1 MRSPSKN
8 AGNHAPVAPNQ
19 RVRILTLQIAV
30 AADADPSSVADEL
43 SELLSEN
50 GICSDASSIL
60 DWRYLTEYQP
70 VVTASDDPEEGE
82 VFGMLDFKLTITKK
96 E

>member
-1 MRSPSKN
+1 M
-8 AGNHAPVAPNQ
+8 HAVVPKQ
-19 RVRILTLQIAV
+19 RVRILTIQIAV
-30 AADADPSSVADEL
+30 ADEADPDSVADEI

-50 GICSDASSIL
+50 GICSDSSHIL

-70 VVTASDDPEEGE
+70 VVIASDDPEEGE
-82 VFGMLDFKLTITKK
+82 VFGLLDFNLMITNK

>member
-1 MRSPSKN
+1 M
-8 AGNHAPVAPNQ
+8 HAVAPKQ
-19 RVRILTLQIAV
+19 RIRILTIQIAV
-30 AADADPSSVADEL
+30 ADDADPDSVADEI
-43 SELLSEN
+43 SELLSEY
-50 GICSDASSIL
+50 GICSDSSHIL

-82 VFGMLDFKLTITKK
+82 VFGLLDFNLTITNK

>member
-1 MRSPSKN
+1 MHGVQP
-8 AGNHAPVAPNQ
+8 GQ

-30 AADADPSSVADEL
+30 ADDADPNSVADEI

-50 GICSDASSIL
+50 GICAEGSHIL

-70 VVTASDDPEEGE
+70 AVTASDEPEEGE
-82 VFGMLDFKLTITKK
+82 VFDLLDFNLTITIK

>member
-1 MRSPSKN
+1 M
-8 AGNHAPVAPNQ
+8 HAVKPNQ
-19 RVRILTLQIAV
+19 RVRILTIQIAV
-30 AADADPSSVADEL
+30 AEDAAPDSVADEI

-50 GICSDASSIL
+50 GICSDASHIL

-70 VVTASDDPEEGE
+70 SVIASDDPEEGE
-82 VFGMLDFKLTITKK
+82 VFGLLDFNLTINEK

>member
-1 MRSPSKN
+1 MR
-8 AGNHAPVAPNQ
+8 AVAPRQ
-19 RVRILTLQIAV
+19 RIRILTIQIAI
-30 AADADPSSVADEL
+30 ADEADPDSVADEI

-50 GICSDASSIL
+50 GICSEDSHIL

-70 VVTASDDPEEGE
+70 IVTASDDPEEGE
-82 VFGMLDFKLTITKK
+82 VFGLLDFILTITNK

>member
-1 MRSPSKN
+1 M
-8 AGNHAPVAPNQ
+8 HAVAPKQ
-19 RVRILTLQIAV
+19 RIRILTIQIAV
-30 AADADPSSVADEL
+30 ADEADPDSVADEI

-50 GICSDASSIL
+50 GICSEDSHIL

-70 VVTASDDPEEGE
+70 IVTASDDPEEGE
-82 VFGMLDFKLTITKK
+82 VFGLLDFNLTITNK

>member
-1 MRSPSKN
+1 M
-8 AGNHAPVAPNQ
+8 HAVEPKQ
-19 RVRILTLQIAV
+19 HVRILTVQIAV
-30 AADADPSSVADEL
+30 ADDADPDSVADEI

-50 GICSDASSIL
+50 WICSEDSHIL

-82 VFGMLDFKLTITKK
+82 VFGLLDFKLTITKK

>member
-1 MRSPSKN
+1 M
-8 AGNHAPVAPNQ
+8 HAVQPGQ
-19 RVRILTLQIAV
+19 CVRILTIQLAV
-30 AADADPSSVADEL
+30 PDKADPDAVADEL
-43 SELLSEN
+43 SEMLSEN
-50 GICSDASSIL
+50 GICCEASAIL

-82 VFGMLDFKLTITKK
+82 VFDLLDFHLTITNK

>member
-1 MRSPSKN
+1 M
-8 AGNHAPVAPNQ
+8 HAVQPNQ

-30 AADADPSSVADEL
+30 ADDADPDSVADEI

-50 GICSDASSIL
+50 GICAEDSHIL

-70 VVTASDDPEEGE
+70 VVTASDNPEEGE
-82 VFGMLDFKLTITKK
+82 VFDLLKFNMTINSK

>member
-1 MRSPSKN
+1 M
-8 AGNHAPVAPNQ
+8 HAVQPGQ
-19 RVRILTLQIAV
+19 RVRILTVQLAV
-30 AADADPSSVADEL
+30 PDEADPDSVADEI

-50 GICSDASSIL
+50 GICCEDSHIL

-70 VVTASDDPEEGE
+70 VVTAGEDPEEGE
-82 VFGMLDFKLTITKK
+82 VFGLLDFDLRINAK

>member
-1 MRSPSKN
+1 M
-8 AGNHAPVAPNQ
+8 HAVKPNQ
-19 RVRILTLQIAV
+19 QVRILTIQIAV
-30 AADADPSSVADEL
+30 PADADPDSVADEI

-50 GICSDASSIL
+50 GICSDASHIL

-70 VVTASDDPEEGE
+70 TVTAGEKVEEGE
-82 VFGMLDFKLTITKK
+82 VFGLLDFNLTIHEK

>member
-1 MRSPSKN
+1 M
-8 AGNHAPVAPNQ
+8 HAIAPHQ
-19 RVRILTLQIAV
+19 RVRILTIQIAV
-30 AADADPSSVADEL
+30 AEDADSDSVADEI

-50 GICSDASSIL
+50 GICSDGSHIL

-70 VVTASDDPEEGE
+70 TVTASDDPEEGE
-82 VFGMLDFKLTITKK
+82 VFGLLDFNLTINEK

>member
-1 MRSPSKN
+1 M
-8 AGNHAPVAPNQ
+8 HAVGPKQ
-19 RVRILTLQIAV
+19 RIRILTIQIAV
-30 AADADPSSVADEL
+30 ADEADPDSVADEI

-50 GICSDASSIL
+50 GICSDSSHIL

-82 VFGMLDFKLTITKK
+82 VFGLLDFNLRITNK

>member
-1 MRSPSKN
+1 M
-8 AGNHAPVAPNQ
+8 HAVKPNQ
-19 RVRILTLQIAV
+19 QVRILTVQIAV
-30 AADADPSSVADEL
+30 ADEM

-50 GICSDASSIL
+50 GICSDTSHIL

-70 VVTASDDPEEGE
+70 TVKASDNPGEGE
-82 VFGMLDFKLTITKK
+82 VFGLLDFHLTINTK

>member
-1 MRSPSKN
+1 M
-8 AGNHAPVAPNQ
+8 HAVGPRQ
-19 RVRILTLQIAV
+19 RIRILTIQIAV
-30 AADADPSSVADEL
+30 ADESDPDSVADEI

-50 GICSDASSIL
+50 GICSEDSHIL

-82 VFGMLDFKLTITKK
+82 VFGLLDFNLTITNK

>member
-1 MRSPSKN
+1 M
-8 AGNHAPVAPNQ
+8 HAVKPNQ
-19 RVRILTLQIAV
+19 RVRILTIQIAV
-30 AADADPSSVADEL
+30 AEDADPDSVADEI

-50 GICSDASSIL
+50 CICSDASHIL

-70 VVTASDDPEEGE
+70 SVIASDDPEEGE
-82 VFGMLDFKLTITKK
+82 VFGLLDFNLTINEK

>member
-1 MRSPSKN
+1 M
-8 AGNHAPVAPNQ
+8 HAVAPHQ
-19 RVRILTLQIAV
+19 RVRILTIQIAV
-30 AADADPSSVADEL
+30 AESADPDSVADEI

-50 GICSDASSIL
+50 GICSVDSHIL

-70 VVTASDDPEEGE
+70 SVIASDDPEEGE
-82 VFGMLDFKLTITKK
+82 VFGLLDFNLTINEK

>member
-1 MRSPSKN
+1 M
-8 AGNHAPVAPNQ
+8 HAVAPKQ
-19 RVRILTLQIAV
+19 HIRILTIQIAV
-30 AADADPSSVADEL
+30 ADEADPDSVADEI

-50 GICSDASSIL
+50 GICSEDSHIL

-82 VFGMLDFKLTITKK
+82 VFDLLDFNLTITDK

>member
-1 MRSPSKN
+1 M
-8 AGNHAPVAPNQ
+8 HAVAPKQ
-19 RVRILTLQIAV
+19 RIRILTIPVAV
-30 AADADPSSVADEL
+30 ADEADPDSVADEI

-50 GICSDASSIL
+50 GICSEESHIL

-82 VFGMLDFKLTITKK
+82 VFGLLDFNLTITNK

>member
-1 MRSPSKN
+1 M
-8 AGNHAPVAPNQ
+8 HAVAPKQ
-19 RVRILTLQIAV
+19 RIRILTIQIAV
-30 AADADPSSVADEL
+30 ADDADPDSVADEI

-50 GICSDASSIL
+50 RICSEDSHIL

-70 VVTASDDPEEGE
+70 VVIASDDPEEGE
-82 VFGMLDFKLTITKK
+82 VFGLLDFNLTITNK